1 MSRSKALLGGAL
13 AALCLGVPAAQAAG
27 PVPAGPAFRVSQC
40 TTCKQE
46 LPSIAGAKNGAFLVD
61 WEGSS
66 AIDRRGILVRS
77 FNATGAAQ
85 GGDRQINRELL
96 RPQYDAAVALDSKG
110 NYIVVWGEANG
121 DNSDVMAQK
130 LRPTGAPLGAAFKVN
145 VDDPA
150 APTPPTDFNP
160 AIATG
165 TDGGFTV
172 VWLRAVPPGVGFPGG
187 PAEVFARRFNAAGAP
202 LGAQVKISA
211 GLIEGDRPDVCID
224 SSNRAVA
231 VWTSADRSVPFEPNR
246 KGVSGRLVAPAGA
259 VEGREIV
266 VALPE
271 YAQLTEPAVSCGK
284 GGTFVV
290 AWTTDRAPGAAGL
303 SDVVGRRFT
312 RLARPAGAAFRLN
325 SRTAG
330 AQRSPSIVHDAA
342 GNFVAVWETE
352 DGQAFGI
359 YGRRFNA
366 AGVASGDDFEAVAE
380 IKPTTKPSDPDLAYV
395 GPSGHFVVVWQDGTS
410 GILGR
415 RFKSAP

>member
-1 MSRSKALLGGAL
+1 MSRSTAFLGSVL
-13 AALCLGVPAAQAAG
+13 AALCLSVPAAWAAG
-27 PVPAGPAFRVSQC
+27 PVPAGPVFRVSQC

-46 LPSIAGAKNGAFLVD
+46 LPSIAGSKNGAFLVD

-66 AIDRRGILVRS
+66 AVDRRGVLVRA
-77 FNATGAAQ
+77 FNATGVAQ
-85 GGDRQINRELL
+85 GGDRQVNRELL

-110 NYIVVWGEANG
+110 NYLVAWAESNG
-121 DNSDVMAQK
+121 DNSDVLVQK
-130 LRPTGAPLGAAFKVN
+130 LRPTGAPLGTAFKVN

-150 APTPPTDFNP
+150 SPTPPTDFNP

-172 VWLRAVPPGVGFPGG
+172 VWLRVVPPGVGFPGG

-202 LGAQVKISA
+202 LGAQVKVST

-231 VWTSADRSVPFEPNR
+231 VWTSVDRSLPFEPNK
-246 KGVSGRLVAPAGA
+246 KGVAGRLLAPAGA
-259 VEGREIV
+259 VQGAVIL
-266 VALPE
+266 VAPPE
-271 YAQLTEPAVSCGK
+271 YAQLTEPVVSCGK

-312 RLARPAGAAFRLN
+312 RLARPAGPAFRLN

-330 AQRSPSIVHDAA
+330 GQRSPSILHDAA
-342 GNFVAVWETE
+342 GNFVAVWESE

-359 YGRRFNA
+359 YGRGFTG

-380 IKPTTKPSDPDLAYV
+380 VKPTTKPSDPDLAYV
-395 GPSGHFVVVWQDGTS
+395 GPGGHFVVVWQDGTS
-410 GILGR
+410 SILGR
-415 RFKSAP
+415 RFKPAP